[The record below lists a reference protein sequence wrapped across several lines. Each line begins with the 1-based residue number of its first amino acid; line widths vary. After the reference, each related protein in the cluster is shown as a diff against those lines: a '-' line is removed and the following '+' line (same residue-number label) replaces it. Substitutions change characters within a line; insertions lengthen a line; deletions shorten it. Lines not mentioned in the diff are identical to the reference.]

1 MGMTIRIIADEAEIA
16 EGVAW
21 LGRLD
26 PRFGAVA
33 ARAGL
38 PATRRA
44 PGGLPGLLRIV
55 TDQMVSLQAGEAIWK
70 RIEKALHPFDP
81 PLILKKRHATLMRL
95 GLSGNKA
102 RAFRAIAQAAD
113 AGAFDRLDERGDD
126 EVLNALTAIAG
137 IGPWTAD
144 IYLLACLGRADAW
157 PAGDLALQAAAAD
170 LFGLPQRPDGK
181 AMAAMA
187 EAWRPWRSVAARLLW
202 AHYRFLKGLKQ
213 A

>member
-1 MGMTIRIIADEAEIA
+1 MTIRIIASDEDIA

-21 LGRLD
+21 LSSREA
-26 PRFGAVA
+26 RFGEVA
-33 ARAGL
+33 ARSGL

-44 PGGLPGLLRIV
+44 DGGLPGLLRIV
-55 TDQMVSLQAGEAIWK
+55 TDQMVSLKAGEAIWK
-70 RIEKALHPFDP
+70 RIEVALHPFEP
-81 PLILKKRHATLMRL
+81 PLILKKRHATLMKL

-102 RAFRAIAQAAD
+102 RAFRAIAEAAH
-113 AGAFDRLDERGDD
+113 AGTFDDLHARADE
-126 EVLNALTAIAG
+126 EVLAALTAIAG

-170 LFGLPQRPDGK
+170 LFSLPERPHAK
-181 AMAAMA
+181 AMAQMA

-202 AHYRFLKGLKQ
+202 AHYRTVKGMKQ

>member
-1 MGMTIRIIADEAEIA
+1 MGMSIRIIASEEDIA

-21 LGRLD
+21 LSTRD
-26 PRFGAVA
+26 RRFADVV

-44 PGGLPGLLRIV
+44 QGGLPGLLRIV

-70 RIEKALHPFDP
+70 RIEAALHPFDP
-81 PLILKKRHATLMRL
+81 LLILRKRHASLMKL

-102 RAFRAIAQAAD
+102 KAFRAIAKAAH
-113 AGAFDRLDERGDD
+113 AGAFDELDKRGDD
-126 EVLNALTAIAG
+126 EVLAALTAIAG

-144 IYLLACLGRADAW
+144 IYLLTCLGRADAW

-170 LFGLPQRPDGK
+170 LFRLVERPDRK
-181 AMAAMA
+181 AMAMMA
-187 EAWRPWRSVAARLLW
+187 EDWRPWRSVAARLLW
-202 AHYRFLKGLKQ
+202 AHYRSIKGLQQ

>member
-1 MGMTIRIIADEAEIA
+1 MSIRIIASEADIA

-21 LGRLD
+21 LSARD
-26 PRFGAVA
+26 ARFGDVVA
-33 ARAGL
+33 RSGL

-44 PGGLPGLLRIV
+44 EGGLPGLLRIV
-55 TDQMVSLQAGEAIWK
+55 TDQMVSLQAGEAIWR
-70 RIEKALHPFDP
+70 RIEAALHPFDP
-81 PLILKKRHATLMRL
+81 PLIFKKRHATLMKL

-102 RAFRAIAQAAD
+102 RAFRAIAQAAH
-113 AGAFDRLDERGDD
+113 AGAFADLHERSDED
-126 EVLNALTAIAG
+126 VLRALTAIAG

-157 PAGDLALQAAAAD
+157 PSGDLALQAAAAD
-170 LFGLPQRPDGK
+170 LFGLAERPNHK

-187 EAWRPWRSVAARLLW
+187 ENWRPWRSVAARLLW
-202 AHYRFLKGLKQ
+202 AHYRHVRGMKQ